1 MQEVTASLV
10 GAQAEG
16 AHPVQDS
23 TAVSVGTMERS
34 ILLLSDCALL
44 PYCPVIL
51 IIYILGCAFFVLPIA
66 RTRVLLR
73 TAVCFLMWT
82 FSHMGIS
89 SHT

>member
-1 MQEVTASLV
+1 M
-10 GAQAEG
+10 
-16 AHPVQDS
+16 QDS

-44 PYCPVIL
+44 PYCPVVL

-66 RTRVLLR
+66 HTRVLLR